1 MLLTI
6 IILTPVIGAV
16 ALLLTPGGARA
27 NETTQKWIA
36 LVFALAAFAL
46 SLLLPFGMASSGLSH
61 DQNVAWIR
69 AFDLGINYHVGIDG
83 LSLWLVLLTTLLVPL
98 ALLSSWNSV
107 HYRLREFLIA
117 MLALETGMIGVFAAM
132 DLVVFYLFWE
142 VMLVPMY
149 FLIGVWGGERRIYA
163 AIKFVIYTVAG
174 SLLMLAGI
182 IALYYLHGAATN
194 NYTFDIPA
202 ITAGLKLHPLPADA
216 QRWLF
221 WGFGLAFLI
230 KVPLFPFH
238 TWLPDAHV
246 EAPTAGSVLLAGVL
260 LKMGTYGLMRFNL
273 PLFPDASRE
282 FAPLIATLAVVGI
295 IYGALVA
302 MVQPDMK
309 KLVAYSSVSHLG
321 FVVLGIFSFTEQGMQ
336 GALYQMLNHGIS
348 TGALFMI
355 VGMIYDRRHTRLISE
370 YGGLGRIMPV
380 YSSLFAVV
388 MFSSIALPML
398 NGFVGEFLVLIGT
411 FTSSQLPHARLF
423 ASLAS
428 LGMILSA
435 TYMLL
440 MYQRVIFGETRNPD
454 NLKLADLNG
463 RERLVLAPVIILIF
477 FMGIYPRL
485 FLSRSTAAVDGT
497 LERLNR
503 ARSGGRELKHMNK
516 EDLGAGLPVILG
528 LDVVTGPAARTGDIR
543 NRAS

>member
-6 IILTPVIGAV
+6 IIFLPAAGALP
-16 ALLLTPGGARA
+16 LLLTPGGERA
-27 NETTQKWIA
+27 NEAVQKWIA
-36 LVFALAAFAL
+36 LGFALATFAL
-46 SLLLPFGMASSGLSH
+46 SLALPFGMSSTGLSY
-61 DQNVAWIR
+61 DQKIPWIR
-69 AFDLGINYHVGIDG
+69 AFDFGINYHVGIDG
-83 LSLWLVLLTTLLVPL
+83 LSLWLVLLRTFLVPL
-98 ALLSSWNSV
+98 ALISSWNAI
-107 HYRLREFLIA
+107 HYRLREFLVA

-477 FMGIYPRL
+477 VMGIYPSL

-497 LERLNR
+497 
-503 ARSGGRELKHMNK
+503 
-516 EDLGAGLPVILG
+516 
-528 LDVVTGPAARTGDIR
+528 
-543 NRAS
+543 

>member
-1 MLLTI
+1 MLLTS
-6 IILTPVIGAV
+6 IILLPVAGV
-16 ALLLTPGGARA
+16 LALLATPGSESA
-27 NETTQKWIA
+27 NQALQKWIA
-36 LVFALAAFAL
+36 LIASLATFVL
-46 SLLLPFGMASSGLSH
+46 SLILPFGMAPSGLSYEL
-61 DQNVAWIR
+61 NVPWIR
-69 AFDLGINYHVGIDG
+69 AFDLGINYHVGVDG

-98 ALLSSWNSV
+98 ALLSSWNSI

-117 MLALETGMIGVFAAM
+117 MLALEAGMIGVFVAM
-132 DLVVFYLFWE
+132 DLFLFYLFWE

-149 FLIGVWGGERRIYA
+149 FLIGVWGGERRVYA
-163 AIKFVIYTVAG
+163 AVKFVIYTVAG

-182 IALYYLHGAATN
+182 IALYYLHGAVTHS
-194 NYTFDIPA
+194 YSFDIPT
-202 ITAGLKLHPLPADA
+202 ITADLKLHPISPDA

-221 WGFGLAFLI
+221 WGFGLAFFI

-260 LKMGTYGLMRFNL
+260 LKMGTYGVMRFNL

-282 FAPLIATLAVVGI
+282 FAPLIATLAVIGI

-302 MVQPDMK
+302 MVQPDLK

-348 TGALFMI
+348 TGALFII

-370 YGGLGRIMPV
+370 FGGLARVMPV
-380 YSSLFAVV
+380 YSAVFAIV
-388 MFSSIALPML
+388 MFSSMALPML

-435 TYMLL
+435 VYMLW
-440 MYQRVIFGETRNPD
+440 MYQRVIFGEIRNPE

-463 RERLVLAPVIILIF
+463 REKLVLAPVIVLIF
-477 FMGIYPRL
+477 VMGIFPGL
-485 FLSRSTAAVDGT
+485 FLSRSGPTMQGT
-497 LERLNR
+497 LERWN
-503 ARSGGRELKHMNK
+503 
-516 EDLGAGLPVILG
+516 
-528 LDVVTGPAARTGDIR
+528 VVTLAR
-543 NRAS
+543 

>member
-1 MLLTI
+1 MLLTTI
-6 IILTPVIGAV
+6 VLMPVAGV
-16 ALLLTPGGARA
+16 LVLLATGGSEKA
-27 NETTQKWIA
+27 NETLQKWIA
-36 LVFALAAFAL
+36 LIFALATFVL
-46 SLLLPFGMASSGLSH
+46 SVILPFGMSTSGLSYEL
-61 DQNVAWIR
+61 NLPWIH

-98 ALLSSWNSV
+98 ALLSSWNSI
-107 HYRLREFLIA
+107 HYRVREFLIA
-117 MLALETGMIGVFAAM
+117 MLALETGMIGVFIAM
-132 DLVVFYLFWE
+132 DFFVFYLFWE

-149 FLIGVWGGERRIYA
+149 FLIGVWGGERRVYA
-163 AIKFVIYTVAG
+163 AIKFVIYTVTG

-182 IALYYLHGAATN
+182 IALYYLHGAATH

-202 ITAGLKLHPLPADA
+202 ITADLKSHQLSIDA

-273 PLFPDASRE
+273 PLFPNASRE
-282 FAPLIATLAVVGI
+282 FAPLIAALAVVGI

-302 MVQPDMK
+302 MVQPDLK

-348 TGALFMI
+348 TGSLFII

-370 YGGLGRIMPV
+370 FGGLARTMPL
-380 YSSLFAVV
+380 YSALFAIV
-388 MFSSIALPML
+388 MLSSIALPML
-398 NGFVGEFLVLIGT
+398 NGFVGEFLILIGT
-411 FTSSQLPHARLF
+411 FTSSQLPHARLL
-423 ASLAS
+423 ASLAA

-435 TYMLL
+435 VYMLW
-440 MYQRVIFGETRNPD
+440 MYQRVIFGEIKNPD

-463 RERLVLAPVIILIF
+463 REKLVLAPAIVLIF
-477 FMGIYPRL
+477 VMGIYPGL
-485 FLSRSTAAVDGT
+485 FLSRSVAATGGT
-497 LERLNR
+497 LERLNV
-503 ARSGGRELKHMNK
+503 SEL
-516 EDLGAGLPVILG
+516 
-528 LDVVTGPAARTGDIR
+528 TR
-543 NRAS
+543 